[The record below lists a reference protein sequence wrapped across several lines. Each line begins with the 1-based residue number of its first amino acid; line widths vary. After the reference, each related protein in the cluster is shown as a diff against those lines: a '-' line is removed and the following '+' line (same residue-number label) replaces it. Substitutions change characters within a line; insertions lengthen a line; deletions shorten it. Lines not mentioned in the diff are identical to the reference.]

1 MQSLKS
7 QESNILSF
15 DTKLK
20 NVIRNVDCF
29 NFLKFL
35 FVNNHK
41 FDEYAKFYQLPL
53 AFTTELQNETI
64 MMNPLR
70 IDQSTLRAKLV

>member
-1 MQSLKS
+1 MLIVSIS
-7 QESNILSF
+7 Q
-15 DTKLK
+15 T
-20 NVIRNVDCF
+20 
-29 NFLKFL
+29 FL
-35 FVNNHK
+35 FVNNYK